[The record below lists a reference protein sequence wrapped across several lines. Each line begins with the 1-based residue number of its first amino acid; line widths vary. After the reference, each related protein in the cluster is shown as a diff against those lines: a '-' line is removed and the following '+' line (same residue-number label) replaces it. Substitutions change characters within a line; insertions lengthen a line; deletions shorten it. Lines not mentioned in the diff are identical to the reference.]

1 MHAAYIFTPP
11 PPQEGAHPSLACN
24 VYACVQ
30 VLEHKLRALDAFLLD
45 AADRRRARGF
55 KADGATLV
63 PAAPAAAGAGG
74 GGGGLFGDGNNRLN
88 AAAGAAMA
96 GGFGGVG
103 GVRGPM
109 AQAGAPAAKRQRLW
123 SAALYEEQRN
133 NAIRYAVRGGG
144 RRRATGSYKRGGG
157 QGWDPWPCLGLPGPG
172 PNSGQRCGSHQ
183 ALAYLLPK
191 LHYSRMLLLYSRPA
205 GTSGEVTEQGR
216 LERSCSSTCLFVHI
230 LQAVWHA
237 TNISQL

>member
-1 MHAAYIFTPP
+1 M
-11 PPQEGAHPSLACN
+11 
-24 VYACVQ
+24 
-30 VLEHKLRALDAFLLD
+30 EHKLRALDAFLLD

-55 KADGATLV
+55 KADGAALV

-109 AQAGAPAAKRQRLW
+109 SQAGAPAAKRQRLW

-133 NAIRYAVRGGG
+133 NAIRYAASGETPTRSFGGTCVSQGSFIPVTGTVRSPSESEPSRSGVQQPSCTTAAECPKWPCSPCMHAQLRGQHLKLCTACRANSCRCPVATRMLCTDGGG
-144 RRRATGSYKRGGG
+144 CWSTLAR
-157 QGWDPWPCLGLPGPG
+157 CLLG
-172 PNSGQRCGSHQ
+172 
-183 ALAYLLPK
+183 
-191 LHYSRMLLLYSRPA
+191 A
-205 GTSGEVTEQGR
+205 G
-216 LERSCSSTCLFVHI
+216 
-230 LQAVWHA
+230 
-237 TNISQL
+237 